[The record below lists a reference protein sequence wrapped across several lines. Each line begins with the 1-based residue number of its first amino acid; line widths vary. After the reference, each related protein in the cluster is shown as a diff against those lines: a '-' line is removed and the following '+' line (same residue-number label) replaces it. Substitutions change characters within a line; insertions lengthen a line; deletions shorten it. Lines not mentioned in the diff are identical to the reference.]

1 MTKPAQVLSACVGL
15 ALAVVTLVAA
25 QAGLHAQ
32 APRPTPGL
40 TAKDAFPNG
49 CVDCHVAGKE
59 GDMRLSAL
67 VATWQTAVPPAL
79 VEKAKAASADPSKIK
94 GQHPAVAN
102 AKTNV
107 PQTCTGACHRRG
119 SKLAPPFAQLLH
131 TIHLVGSPN
140 RFLTVNQGQCTH
152 CHKLDQKTGT
162 WTLPTGNEK

>member
-1 MTKPAQVLSACVGL
+1 MANRTRVLAATV
-15 ALAVVTLVAA
+15 ALAMALVALGA
-25 QAGLHAQ
+25 AEAGLHAQ
-32 APRPTPGL
+32 ASRPTPGL

-49 CVDCHVAGKE
+49 CVDCHVAGKDA
-59 GDMRLSAL
+59 DMRLSVL

-94 GQHPAVAN
+94 GRHPAVAN

-107 PQTCTGACHRRG
+107 PQTCTGACHRKG
-119 SKLAPPFAQLLH
+119 SKVAPPFAQLLH
-131 TIHLVGSPN
+131 TIHLVGAPN